1 MESSYIFVNAVFNK
15 EAIYGGDD
23 IHGNEKVDE
32 IVGPPNKKI
41 MTISVIQMILSP
53 LLQILNWMQTT
64 KMTLKAGHNINICH
78 GIASSDA
85 LVGTFPYTQLPCSSR
100 RFFLFE
106 LTCVAFS
113 AAGPPFVSWA
123 LKHCRPSQDQMPRK
137 DVQSYR

>member
-106 LTCVAFS
+106 LLNQE
-113 AAGPPFVSWA
+113 AAWPFQP
-123 LKHCRPSQDQMPRK
+123 LDLHL
-137 DVQSYR
+137 YRGH

>member
-53 LLQILNWMQTT
+53 LL
-64 KMTLKAGHNINICH
+64 
-78 GIASSDA
+78 
-85 LVGTFPYTQLPCSSR
+85 
-100 RFFLFE
+100 
-106 LTCVAFS
+106 
-113 AAGPPFVSWA
+113 
-123 LKHCRPSQDQMPRK
+123 
-137 DVQSYR
+137 